1 VVKMFV
7 IIIMHLCGLSF
18 QKKLSI
24 DLVEKTRQT
33 YVLLVLVE
41 RMSKTRS
48 LHLWMSKMTD
58 DFFALTI

>member
-1 VVKMFV
+1 MFN
-7 IIIMHLCGLSF
+7 IIVMPLSGFSF

-41 RMSKTRS
+41 CMSTTTS
-48 LHLWMSKMTD
+48 LHLWMSKTTD

>member
-1 VVKMFV
+1 MFV

-48 LHLWMSKMTD
+48 LHLWMSKTTD